1 MERLKRKVEKLD
13 RAVRKLKEVLSGNP
27 WEVPEEVLVELRVK
41 RFEYAFEALW
51 QAAMAFLRE
60 RGLECASPRSCFEGL
75 LREGVVSAE
84 EEETSV
90 RILRMRNT
98 LVHVYDEEEA
108 RRLAEE
114 IARGPYASL
123 MEGILRELKKF
134 ACKEA

>member
-1 MERLKRKVEKLD
+1 MERFQRKIAKLD
-13 RAVRKLKEVLSGNP
+13 RAVRKLREVLSGNP
-27 WEVPEEVLVELRVK
+27 WEVPEEVLIELRVK

-84 EEETSV
+84 EEEILA
-90 RILRMRNT
+90 RILRMRNI
-98 LVHVYDEEEA
+98 LVHIYDEEEA

-114 IARGPYASL
+114 IAEGPYASL
-123 MEGILRELKKF
+123 MERILARLKKF
-134 ACKEA
+134 A